1 MAHQFTTAELSEIA
15 FRHKYKIVLIPLIVG
30 LLTIAMVVFFPRTYR
45 SEARLF
51 LQLGRESVAIDPT
64 ATTGP
69 STALIQSNRD
79 EEVKSALQVI
89 GSRGIISQVVDRLG
103 EDYVRNGPPG
113 EEITPNPIVASIKD
127 GIGRA
132 VGVLKMIDPISDRE
146 DAVIE
151 VEKNFSVGAERN
163 SMVLTATYDSKSP
176 EAAQK
181 ILDTMVEVYQAEHL
195 RIHRNAESGAFL
207 AEQRDLL
214 RVKYMAAQEDLKE
227 AKKKYGIASL
237 NGRRSN
243 LEAQLQSIELNQIQT
258 RQELTTAEAKIRDIE
273 SQLSSIPERELSTEK
288 SIPNE
293 GADLLRKELYTNQM
307 TLMQLKSRL
316 IDNHPLVVATSR
328 QVDEGKRL
336 LDEQGGQRQETVEDI
351 NPIFRTLNLDRRQQ
365 ESILAGLTAR
375 AGALDVQHAK
385 MRSDLEE
392 FGQHEVE
399 LVQLEQDEQIA
410 RDKYLQYTNN
420 LEQSRVDE
428 ALEKGNI
435 SSVSI
440 AQSATLAEK
449 PISPS
454 KLLVLLGG
462 AFMALAS
469 VVGMIVVSEK
479 LNDKIRS
486 ERDLSQSV
494 ALPVLAILDENKINR
509 RILVRQ

>member
-1 MAHQFTTAELSEIA
+1 MAHQYTIADLSEIL
-15 FRHKYKIVLIPLIVG
+15 FRHKFKIVLIPLFVG
-30 LLTIAMVVFFPRTYR
+30 LMTVGLIIFFPRTYR

-69 STALIQSNRD
+69 STALIQNNRD

-103 EDYVRNGPPG
+103 ADYIHHGSPSESKEV
-113 EEITPNPIVASIKD
+113 NPVVESLKN
-127 GIGRA
+127 A
-132 VGVLKMIDPISDRE
+132 VGSAIGVLKLIDPISARE
-146 DAVIE
+146 DAIIE
-151 VEKNFSVGAERN
+151 IEKSFSVEAERN
-163 SMVLTATYDSKSP
+163 SMVLTASFDAASP

-195 RIHRNAESGAFL
+195 RIHRNADSGAFL

-214 RVKYMAAQEDLKE
+214 KVQFAAAQEKLKE
-227 AKKKYGIASL
+227 AKKTFGIASL

-243 LEAQLQSIELNQIQT
+243 LEAQLQSIELSQIQT
-258 RQELTTAEAKIRDIE
+258 RQELTATEAKIKDIE
-273 SQLSSIPERELSTEK
+273 SQLSSIPERELSSEK

-328 QVDEGKRL
+328 QVEEGKRV

-351 NPIFRTLNLDRRQQ
+351 NPIYRALNLDRRQQ
-365 ESILAGLTAR
+365 ESVLAGLTAR
-375 AGALDVQHAK
+375 AASLDAQHAQL
-385 MRSDLEE
+385 RTELEE
-392 FGQHEVE
+392 FGQHEIE

-449 PISPS
+449 PVSPS
-454 KLLVLLGG
+454 KVLVLLGG

-469 VVGMIVVSEK
+469 VVGTIFVSEK

-486 ERDLSQSV
+486 ERDLAKSV
-494 ALPVLAILDENKINR
+494 GLPVLAVLDENKVNR
-509 RILVRQ
+509 RILVR

>member
-15 FRHKYKIVLIPLIVG
+15 FRHKYKIVLIPLFVG
-30 LLTIAMVVFFPRTYR
+30 LLTIAMVVLFPRTYR

-79 EEVKSALQVI
+79 EEVKSALQII

-103 EDYVRNGPPG
+103 EDYIHNGPPG
-113 EEITPNPIVASIKD
+113 EEKPSHPVVATIKE
-127 GIGRA
+127 GVGRA
-132 VGVLKMIDPISDRE
+132 IGVLKMIDPISDRE
-146 DAVIE
+146 DAIIE
-151 VEKNFSVGAERN
+151 IEENFSVGAERN

-176 EAAQK
+176 QAAQN
-181 ILDTMVEVYQAEHL
+181 ILDTMVEIYQAEHL
-195 RIHRNAESGAFL
+195 RIHRNSESGAFL
-207 AEQRDLL
+207 AEQRELL
-214 RVKYMAAQEDLKE
+214 RLQYMKAQENLKE

-237 NGRRSN
+237 TGRRNN
-243 LEAQLQSIELNQIQT
+243 LEAQLQSIELSQIQT
-258 RQELTTAEAKIRDIE
+258 RQEVTTAEAKIRDIE
-273 SQLSSIPERELSTEK
+273 SQLSSIPEREVSSEK

-328 QVDEGKRL
+328 QVEEGKRL
-336 LDEQGGQRQETVEDI
+336 LDEQGGRRQETIEDI
-351 NPIFRTLNLDRRQQ
+351 NPIYRALNLDRRQQ
-365 ESILAGLTAR
+365 ESVLAGLSAR
-375 AGALDVQHAK
+375 AEALDAQHAK
-385 MRSDLEE
+385 LRLDLEE
-392 FGQHEVE
+392 FGQHEIE

-410 RDKYLQYTNN
+410 REKYLQYTNN

-469 VVGMIVVSEK
+469 VVGSIVVSEK
-479 LNDKIRS
+479 LNDRIRS
-486 ERDLSQSV
+486 ERDLTRSV
-494 ALPVLAILDENKINR
+494 GLPVLAILDENNSNR
-509 RILVRQ
+509 RILVR